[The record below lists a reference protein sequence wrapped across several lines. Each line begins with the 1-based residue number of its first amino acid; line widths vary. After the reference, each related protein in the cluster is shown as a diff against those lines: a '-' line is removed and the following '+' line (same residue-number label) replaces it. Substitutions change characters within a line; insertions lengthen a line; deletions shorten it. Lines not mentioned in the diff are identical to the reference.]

1 MNGAGVLAV
10 AAGLAVAYR
19 AVDLAVN
26 PWRKCR
32 SCGGDGKGRW
42 SHGRVYGDCR
52 ACDGGKKPR
61 ELRLG
66 ARLVRPDLARRLK

>member
-32 SCGGDGKGRW
+32 SCGGDGKGRF

-61 ELRLG
+61 QLRLG